1 MKIKIDGLEKKM
13 GKVTKSPS
21 KAMEW

>member
-1 MKIKIDGLEKKM
+1 MKIKFDGLEKKK